1 MLAVVIINELM
12 IIYKLECTNEDGN
25 IEDNGYFFKKE
36 DAEICK
42 EEHDNHPCNK
52 KYGIIQHVVE
62 IEVL

>member
-1 MLAVVIINELM
+1 M

-42 EEHDNHPCNK
+42 EEHDNHPCYK
-52 KYGIIQHVVE
+52 KYGIIQRVVE